1 MIVAAALLMASLSWA
16 GDTARP
22 SPLVPVPGECRQSF
36 PVRVDQA
43 LPPELVRGECVA
55 RCGGVLMPTSDTA
68 YLLQLEVNEPLH
80 LADIDL
86 LKAQRESLQL
96 QVDQAG
102 RPWVHRFIGGAV
114 GVTLGASLAVAY
126 YNGTRSSR

>member
-1 MIVAAALLMASLSWA
+1 
-16 GDTARP
+16 
-22 SPLVPVPGECRQSF
+22 
-36 PVRVDQA
+36 
-43 LPPELVRGECVA
+43 
-55 RCGGVLMPTSDTA
+55 MPTSDTA

-86 LKAQRESLQL
+86 LKLERADLRARLN
-96 QVDQAG
+96 QAG